1 LSQFLSAVPR
11 PNSCFYL
18 SFFLAITQQFTA
30 YLRSLKGGLK
40 GGFATLT
47 SSKV

>member
-1 LSQFLSAVPR
+1 
-11 PNSCFYL
+11 
-18 SFFLAITQQFTA
+18 LAITQQFTA